1 MSLFGPG
8 APAERLQELV
18 EIIEAQADLDA
29 QFDVSLSPC
38 GRFPFHIMTSILE
51 QYIYIEHVTLTVIL
65 IGDLHLFCE
74 VYII

>member
-29 QFDVSLSPC
+29 QFDVSS
-38 GRFPFHIMTSILE
+38 
-51 QYIYIEHVTLTVIL
+51 
-65 IGDLHLFCE
+65 LF
-74 VYII
+74 IIDFFCL